1 MIEILVAAII
11 AVSAIYI
18 LYNKFKNKASGGCGC
33 GGCSESKGKI
43 KK

>member
-1 MIEILVAAII
+1 MVEILVASII
-11 AVSAIYI
+11 AAFAIYTI
-18 LYNKFKNKASGGCGC
+18 YSKFKNKASGGCGC